1 MILIYT
7 TLVTRKFFL
16 RFKQNGRQ
24 IIVGEVYWKE
34 GAEATFDKILP
45 QRPVHKIISN
55 AIGRSLPEERAYLES
70 VAERMILFHLKILLL
85 LAHIEQKCS

>member
-34 GAEATFDKILP
+34 GAAATLDKILP
-45 QRPVHKIISN
+45 RGQVHKIISN
-55 AIGRSLPEERAYLES
+55 TIGRSLPEERAHLES
-70 VAERMILFHLKILLL
+70 VAERMILLNLKPL
-85 LAHIEQKCS
+85 